1 MILLVAAVTEELGHL
16 DGAPLGVGP
25 VVAAAN
31 MATLLEQRRPDAV
44 VMIGTAGAY
53 LGSGLQ
59 VGQPI
64 AARRCGLSHGV
75 AAMGLG
81 YVPRPPATVECAGH
95 LLENVPG
102 LVRADVLT
110 VGAVTTDTVLAG
122 RLSDGW
128 QVEHMETF
136 GAACACAQRGV
147 PFLAVLG
154 IANDVGPEAHS
165 QWLVN
170 RTLAQD
176 AARDAVAAWVAS

>member
-1 MILLVAAVTEELGHL
+1 MVLLVAAVTEELGEL
-16 DGAPLGVGP
+16 QGAPLGVGP
-25 VVAAAN
+25 VVAAAR
-31 MATLLEQRRPDAV
+31 MATLLEQRRPEAV

-53 LGSGLQ
+53 TGGGLA
-59 VGQPI
+59 VGQAI

-81 YVPRPPATVECAGH
+81 YVPRPPETVECAPE
-95 LLENVPG
+95 LLDRVPD
-102 LVRADVLT
+102 LTRADVLT
-110 VGAVTTDTVLAG
+110 VGAVTTDSVLAG

-136 GAACACAQRGV
+136 GAACACAQVGV
-147 PFLAVLG
+147 PFMAVLG

-170 RTLAQD
+170 RTIAQD
-176 AARDAVAAWVAS
+176 VARAAVAAWI